1 MTRMALRGL
10 LARKLR
16 TALTGFAVVIGVAFV
31 AGTFI
36 FTDTINASFD
46 DLFKQVSKGVDVDI
60 TANQP
65 VEGDFGGRIQ
75 PLPPG
80 TLEKVRAVDGV
91 EAAEPRLETQVT
103 IFEKNGDPI
112 SGNGPPSIVFSTNEP
127 RFDPQSYVEGHRAD
141 AVGQV
146 TLDKATADR
155 YDYHVGDK
163 LKIAG
168 RAPAKEYDVV
178 GISKLGD
185 QESLGIK
192 SMSMPLA
199 EVQRIAAMPGKIT
212 EIAVAAEDGTSPE
225 QLKANISRALGGTAE
240 VRTGQEQADKSAADI
255 TNELGFLTIALL
267 VFAGIAV
274 FVGGFLIFNT
284 FQVTVAQRSREFALL
299 RTLGASRRQVL
310 NSVVVETLVI
320 GFVASVIGILGGLLI
335 APALRGLLA
344 SAGIELPSTSTV
356 IEPRTIIVGLA
367 VGMIATLVSGLVPA
381 RRATQV
387 EPVEAMREAV
397 TPGAKKVSRK
407 RLVVSSA
414 VIGLGLVVLLL
425 GLFGG
430 ADGSAAASLLGLGV
444 VVMMFGVA
452 LLAPV
457 LVRPL
462 ARFIGAPLE
471 RFQGMPGRLARENA
485 ERQPQRTAIT
495 ASALMIGLALVVFT
509 AIFAAG
515 LSGSVDKV
523 IDEQFSRSG
532 ADRHP
537 RGRLLGHLARHL
549 QEAGGRPGRRGRLV
563 DAVRPGEHQGRR
575 RLAERVRRSTR
586 RRSRRCSQ
594 PEIAKG
600 GRRTRSRT
608 LQDDQVLAD
617 DGWAKSHGFK
627 LGDTIQVTTPPGK
640 KVDYTLAGTYD
651 NKLDVLG
658 KIVVTND
665 SMTKDWNQP
674 DNNFVLVAGRGDAN
688 TLEREAKAALA
699 DFPVA
704 KTQTLTQFKDES
716 ADQVNQLLGLVFGLL
731 ALSVIVALLGIVNTL
746 ALAVHER
753 TRELGLLR
761 AVGMSKR
768 QVRRMVRAES
778 VITALIGAVL
788 GLVLGIVFA
797 VIVSRPLEADGFVLT
812 FPVVTLIVVTILAA
826 IAGVIAAI
834 PPARRASQGRRAAG
848 RDDRVTEIETPHG
861 PARAHLH
868 EVDAPR
874 ALLVLGHGAGGGVTA
889 PDLVT
894 ATKVAN
900 EAGVSV
906 ALVEQPYRVAGR
918 KTPAPAKQ
926 LDAAW
931 LAVVAAS
938 CAATCRCCAAG
949 ARRAPAW
956 HAGPPR
962 SRAPS
967 AVLCL
972 AFPVHPPGRPEKSRL
987 EELDAVEVPVLV
999 VQGERDPFG
1008 MPPEAPG
1015 PHGRG
1020 GRRRPRA
1027 EGRPRGAGRGG
1038 ARLARAR
1045 AALISLRAGGGLGER
1060 RQ

>member
-10 LARKLR
+10 FARKLR

-46 DLFKQVSKGVDVDI
+46 DLFERVSKGVDVNV

-80 TLEKVRAVDGV
+80 TLEKVESAPGV
-91 EAAEPRLETQVT
+91 EAVQPRLETQVT
-103 IFEKNGDPI
+103 IFDKDGDPI
-112 SGNGPPSIVFSTNEP
+112 GGNGPPSIVFSTNAE
-127 RFDPQSYVEGHRAD
+127 RFDPQTYEEGERAD
-141 AVGQV
+141 EPGQV
-146 TLDKATADR
+146 TLDQATADH
-155 YDYHVGDK
+155 YDFHVGDK

-168 RAPAKEYDVV
+168 RAPAQDYELV

-185 QESLGIK
+185 QKSLGIK
-192 SMSMPLA
+192 SMSMPLE
-199 EVQRIAAMPGKIT
+199 EVQKIADRPGELT
-212 EIAVAAEDGTSPE
+212 EIAVAAESGTSPE
-225 QLKANISRALGGTAE
+225 QLKANISRVLGGSAE
-240 VRTGQEQADKSAADI
+240 VRTGQEQADKAAADI
-255 TNELGFLTIALL
+255 TDSLGFLTIALL

-310 NSVVVETLVI
+310 NSVLVETLVI
-320 GFVASVIGILGGLLI
+320 GFVASVLGILGGLVI
-335 APALRGLLA
+335 APGLRSLLA

-367 VGMIATLVSGLVPA
+367 VGMVATLVSGLVPA

-387 EPVEAMREAV
+387 EPVEAMREAI
-397 TPGAKKVSRK
+397 TPGVRRVSHK
-407 RLVVSSA
+407 RLVTSFA
-414 VIGLGLVVLLL
+414 VIALGLVALLV
-425 GLFGG
+425 GLFGT
-430 ADGSAAASLLGLGV
+430 DGSAAASLLGLGV
-444 VVMMFGVA
+444 IVMMFGVA

-471 RFQGMPGRLARENA
+471 RMQGMTGRLARENA

-515 LSGSVDKV
+515 ISGSVDKV
-523 IDEQFSRSG
+523 VDEQFSRTALFVTHDDGFSPISPEV
-532 ADRHP
+532 ADRL
-537 RGRLLGHLARHL
+537 RGVEGVQVVSPMRFDQANVR
-549 QEAGGRPGRRGRLV
+549 GGG
-563 DAVRPGEHQGRR
+563 D
-575 RLAERVRRSTR
+575 
-586 RRSRRCSQ
+586 SQ
-594 PEIAKG
+594 NASGIDPKTITSVFDPELEKG
-600 GRRTRSRT
+600 GPDTFANLRN
-608 LQDDQVLAD
+608 DQVLAD

-627 LGDTIQVTTPPGK
+627 LGDTIHVTTPKGAQ
-640 KVDYTLAGTYD
+640 VDYELVGTYD
-651 NKLDVLG
+651 NQLDVLG
-658 KIVVTND
+658 KIVVTNE

-674 DNNFVLVAGRGDAN
+674 DDTFILVGGRGSPD
-688 TLEREAKAALA
+688 TLEKEAKGALT
-699 DFPVA
+699 DYPIA
-704 KTQTLTQFKDES
+704 KVQTLSQFKDES

-812 FPVVTLIVVTILAA
+812 FPVVTLIAVTILAA

-834 PPARRASQGRRAAG
+834 PPARRASK
-848 RDDRVTEIETPHG
+848 
-861 PARAHLH
+861 
-868 EVDAPR
+868 VD
-874 ALLVLGHGAGGGVTA
+874 V
-889 PDLVT
+889 
-894 ATKVAN
+894 
-900 EAGVSV
+900 
-906 ALVEQPYRVAGR
+906 
-918 KTPAPAKQ
+918 
-926 LDAAW
+926 
-931 LAVVAAS
+931 
-938 CAATCRCCAAG
+938 
-949 ARRAPAW
+949 
-956 HAGPPR
+956 
-962 SRAPS
+962 
-967 AVLCL
+967 
-972 AFPVHPPGRPEKSRL
+972 
-987 EELDAVEVPVLV
+987 
-999 VQGERDPFG
+999 
-1008 MPPEAPG
+1008 
-1015 PHGRG
+1015 
-1020 GRRRPRA
+1020 
-1027 EGRPRGAGRGG
+1027 
-1038 ARLARAR
+1038 
-1045 AALISLRAGGGLGER
+1045 LRAVTTE
-1060 RQ
+1060 

>member
-10 LARKLR
+10 FARKLR

-46 DLFKQVSKGVDVDI
+46 DLFERVSKGVDVNV

-80 TLEKVRAVDGV
+80 TLEKVESAPGV
-91 EAAEPRLETQVT
+91 EAVQPRLETQVT
-103 IFEKNGDPI
+103 IFEKDGDPI
-112 SGNGPPSIVFSTNEP
+112 GGNGPPSIVFSTNAE
-127 RFDPQSYVEGHRAD
+127 RFDPQTYEEGERAD
-141 AVGQV
+141 EPGQV
-146 TLDKATADR
+146 TLDQATADH
-155 YDYHVGDK
+155 YDFHVGDK

-168 RAPAKEYDVV
+168 RAPAQDYELV

-185 QESLGIK
+185 QKSLGIK
-192 SMSMPLA
+192 SMSMPLE
-199 EVQRIAAMPGKIT
+199 EVQKIADRPGELT
-212 EIAVAAEDGTSPE
+212 EIAVAAENGTSAE
-225 QLKANISRALGGTAE
+225 QLKANISRVLGGSAE
-240 VRTGQEQADKSAADI
+240 VRTGQEQADKAAADI
-255 TNELGFLTIALL
+255 TDSLGFLTIALL

-310 NSVVVETLVI
+310 NSVLVETLVI
-320 GFVASVIGILGGLLI
+320 GFVASVLGILGGLVI
-335 APALRGLLA
+335 APGLRSLLA
-344 SAGIELPSTSTV
+344 SVGIELPSTSTV

-367 VGMIATLVSGLVPA
+367 VGMVATLVSGLVPA

-387 EPVEAMREAV
+387 EPVEAMREAI
-397 TPGAKKVSRK
+397 TPSVRRVSHK
-407 RLVVSSA
+407 RLVTSFA
-414 VIGLGLVVLLL
+414 VTALGLVALLV
-425 GLFGG
+425 GLFG

-444 VVMMFGVA
+444 IVMMFGVA

-471 RFQGMPGRLARENA
+471 RMQGMTGRLARENA

-515 LSGSVDKV
+515 ISGSVDKV
-523 IDEQFSRSG
+523 VDEQFSRTALFVTHDDGFSPISPEV
-532 ADRHP
+532 ADRL
-537 RGRLLGHLARHL
+537 RGVEGVQVVSPMRFDQANIR
-549 QEAGGRPGRRGRLV
+549 GGG
-563 DAVRPGEHQGRR
+563 D
-575 RLAERVRRSTR
+575 
-586 RRSRRCSQ
+586 SQ
-594 PEIAKG
+594 NASGIDPKTITSVFDPELEKG
-600 GRRTRSRT
+600 GPDTFANLRN
-608 LQDDQVLAD
+608 DQVLAD

-627 LGDTIQVTTPPGK
+627 LGDTIHVTTPKGAQ
-640 KVDYTLAGTYD
+640 VDYELVGTYD
-651 NKLDVLG
+651 NQLDVLG
-658 KIVVTND
+658 KIVVTNE

-674 DNNFVLVAGRGDAN
+674 DDTFILVGGRGSPD
-688 TLEREAKAALA
+688 TLEKEAKGALT
-699 DFPVA
+699 DYPIA
-704 KTQTLTQFKDES
+704 KVQTLSQFKDES

-812 FPVVTLIVVTILAA
+812 FPVVTLIAVTILAA

-834 PPARRASQGRRAAG
+834 PPARRASK
-848 RDDRVTEIETPHG
+848 
-861 PARAHLH
+861 
-868 EVDAPR
+868 VD
-874 ALLVLGHGAGGGVTA
+874 V
-889 PDLVT
+889 
-894 ATKVAN
+894 
-900 EAGVSV
+900 
-906 ALVEQPYRVAGR
+906 
-918 KTPAPAKQ
+918 
-926 LDAAW
+926 
-931 LAVVAAS
+931 
-938 CAATCRCCAAG
+938 
-949 ARRAPAW
+949 
-956 HAGPPR
+956 
-962 SRAPS
+962 
-967 AVLCL
+967 
-972 AFPVHPPGRPEKSRL
+972 
-987 EELDAVEVPVLV
+987 
-999 VQGERDPFG
+999 
-1008 MPPEAPG
+1008 
-1015 PHGRG
+1015 
-1020 GRRRPRA
+1020 
-1027 EGRPRGAGRGG
+1027 
-1038 ARLARAR
+1038 
-1045 AALISLRAGGGLGER
+1045 LRAVTTE
-1060 RQ
+1060 